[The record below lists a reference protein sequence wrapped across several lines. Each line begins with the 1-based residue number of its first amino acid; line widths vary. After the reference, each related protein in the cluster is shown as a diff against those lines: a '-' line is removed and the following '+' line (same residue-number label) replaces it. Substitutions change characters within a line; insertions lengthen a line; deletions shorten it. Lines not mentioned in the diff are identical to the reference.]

1 MTNAE
6 QDTTH
11 YTRQDTGQLTGQG
24 PGRAATGAAADAAAR
39 VSPRGKALIPALI
52 PARITAQITARAK
65 ARLKAPTTA
74 KVATPLAA
82 LAARRAAVLAAVTPL
97 GRSVLA
103 GAAVT
108 WTLGLGWHWIEFSTI
123 GAFCTLVFLG
133 SLLFA
138 VGRTELAIDVRTE
151 PRRLRIGQRGQCSVH
166 VTNTAKR
173 PLLPVELEIPV
184 GGRPESFR
192 VPLLK
197 PDAAHVFE
205 PFDVGAARRAVIRVG
220 PATSVR
226 GDPLGLVRRTVTWTG
241 VTEVL
246 VHPRVVPLP
255 ASGVGL
261 LHDLEGRAGD
271 TLSPSD
277 LAFHALRDYVPGDD
291 RRHVHWRSSARA
303 RSLGGGTGLVVRQF
317 HETRRTHLLI
327 AVDGR
332 TAAYRDGE
340 DLETAISAAASLAL
354 CALENDLETTVVVCD
369 QVAPDATPRTVMDAC
384 ARAVP
389 HQLTL
394 DGLVDRG
401 LREAAHAT
409 AVVVVTGATP
419 ASGELLRAASRVPQS
434 ARTVLLR
441 VDPDGR
447 TGSSGTTPTV
457 LTLKTLADM
466 ASLFSEGDIW

>member
-1 MTNAE
+1 MTTPE
-6 QDTTH
+6 
-11 YTRQDTGQLTGQG
+11 R
-24 PGRAATGAAADAAAR
+24 GAARIPRPVRAVVNGAAGTADAAAAAGK
-39 VSPRGKALIPALI
+39 RGWPVRARALIPESAVR
-52 PARITAQITARAK
+52 AASRI
-65 ARLKAPTTA
+65 
-74 KVATPLAA
+74 AA
-82 LAARRAAVLAAVTPL
+82 LTAARAAVLAAVTPL
-97 GRSVLA
+97 GWSVLA
-103 GAAVT
+103 GTAGA
-108 WTLGLGWHWIEFSTI
+108 WALGAGCHWIEFSTI
-123 GAFCTLVFLG
+123 AAFCTLAFLG

-138 VGRTELAIDVRTE
+138 VGRTEVAIDVRTE
-151 PRRLRIGQRGQCSVH
+151 PRRLRIGQESRCSVT
-166 VTNTAKR
+166 VVNTARR

-184 GGRPESFR
+184 GGRPKSFR

-197 PDAAHVFE
+197 PGAAHTFD
-205 PFDVGAARRAVIRVG
+205 PFAVGASRRSVIHVG

-255 ASGVGL
+255 PSGVGL
-261 LHDLEGRAGD
+261 LHDLEGRSGD

-303 RSLGGGTGLVVRQF
+303 RSLGNGTGLVVRQF

-332 TAAYRDGE
+332 ASAYRDGE

-369 QVAPDATPRTVMDAC
+369 QAAPDATPRTVLDAC
-384 ARAVP
+384 ARALP
-389 HQLTL
+389 HQLPL

-401 LREAAHAT
+401 TREAPHAT
-409 AVVVVTGATP
+409 AVVVVTGAAPT
-419 ASGELLRAASRVPQS
+419 AGELLRAAARVPQT
-434 ARTVLLR
+434 ARAVLLR

-447 TGSSGTTPTV
+447 TGVSGTAPAV
-457 LTLKTLADM
+457 LTLKTLGDM
-466 ASLFSEGDIW
+466 ASLFSEGEIW